1 MVVAFQWLALE
12 RLRLRVQAMT
22 WGHEEVSGGAGIEA
36 HVLLTPNCG
45 FLLLCRAA
53 VQPPAGCRRSAGLEG
68 AHVRAG
74 TLAHQPPSKPHMAL
88 PLSGGSPG
96 NHNVMPDSCP
106 GSQKLIPG
114 WKCKHF
120 PHGEELFLADY
131 KWERLAAI
139 NIDGYSLKNDFKVL
153 LINCPSQ

>member
-68 AHVRAG
+68 ARVRSRHTGSSALFQ
-74 TLAHQPPSKPHMAL
+74 TAH
-88 PLSGGSPG
+88 GSPPVRWLSREPQR
-96 NHNVMPDSCP
+96 NARLLP
-106 GSQKLIPG
+106 
-114 WKCKHF
+114 
-120 PHGEELFLADY
+120 
-131 KWERLAAI
+131 WESETNPRLEM
-139 NIDGYSLKNDFKVL
+139 
-153 LINCPSQ
+153 